1 MVKLKTCLFFYSFFF
16 LIKNSCV
23 LFLFYQDLQ
32 MHVFK
37 VFELSFDKKFRGKC
51 HKIDISVDIKNKF
64 IFIVNKIF
72 QLLSECVVVVSK

>member
-1 MVKLKTCLFFYSFFF
+1 MFS
-16 LIKNSCV
+16 
-23 LFLFYQDLQ
+23 
-32 MHVFK
+32 K

-72 QLLSECVVVVSK
+72 QLLSECVVDDVVVVVSK